1 MAKRQTYSFVEQK
14 HSANGIACALLSV
27 LSLLV
32 LAGLLA
38 VSFLLQGMAADW
50 IGAAGLAGILM
61 AVGGV
66 LYGFAGFKD
75 DCKTY
80 ICCKLGTILGTV
92 VIAAWFFIVC
102 IGIVNA

>member
-14 HSANGIACALLSV
+14 HSANGIASALLRV